1 VVGQTI
7 VDVKVVVLVLVEVF
21 TFVDVLVG
29 VFAGLIDGLQFSNL
43 LLEKGEPFCFWKR
56 KVDVGDRG
64 VLGII
69 FNFVLVGVGVFA
81 GLDARVV
88 LDLFRVVGV

>member
-7 VDVKVVVLVLVEVF
+7 VDVKVVVLVPVG
-21 TFVDVLVG
+21 VDVFV
-29 VFAGLIDGLQFSNL
+29 GLQFSNL
-43 LLEKGEPFCFWKR
+43 LLEKGEPFCFWER

-69 FNFVLVGVGVFA
+69 FNFVLVEVLTFVNGVGVGVFA
-81 GLDARVV
+81 GLDARFV
-88 LDLFRVVGV
+88 LDHIRVDRV